1 MSVGGAL
8 DTNVL
13 VRLIVHDDATQ
24 ALAVSRLLEQ
34 HVRRSESLWVAVTV
48 MLELEWVLRS
58 RYKFTKTEVIRAFS
72 SLLSTIELIFESEDA
87 MEQALASYEEGGADF
102 GGYLHLSLAQKGSAL
117 AFWTFDAKAARAVG
131 AKLLKWRGWGLASDA
146 SAVPVIVSL

>member
-13 VRLIVHDDATQ
+13 VRLIVQDDESQ
-24 ALAVSRLLEQ
+24 AMAVSKLLEQ

-58 RYKFTKTEVIRAFS
+58 RYKFTKADVIKAFS
-72 SLLSTIELIFESEDA
+72 SLLTTIELIFESEDA
-87 MEQALASYEEGGADF
+87 LEQALASYEEGGADF
-102 GGYLHLSLAQKGSAL
+102 GEYLHLALAQNSNAL
-117 AFWTFDAKAARAVG
+117 PFWTFDAKASRAVG
-131 AKLLKWRGWGLASDA
+131 AKLLK
-146 SAVPVIVSL
+146 